1 MLVINR
7 FSVLERVPDQVPVTR
22 LRRFAQSQ
30 RVTVGGLSDVRE
42 VRGGLVRELRVVDDE
57 PISALR
63 CNER

>member
-30 RVTVGGLSDVRE
+30 RVIVGGLSDVRE